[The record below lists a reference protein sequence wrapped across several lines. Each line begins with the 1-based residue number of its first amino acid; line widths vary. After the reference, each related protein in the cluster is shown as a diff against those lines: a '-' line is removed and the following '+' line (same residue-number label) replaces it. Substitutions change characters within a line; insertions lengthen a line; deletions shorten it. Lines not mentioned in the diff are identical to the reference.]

1 VGFSVPGS
9 LNVISASGGGVT
21 IWNCFGGEGGV
32 TIWNCFG
39 GEGGVTIWNCFGGEG
54 GGIGD
59 AGGKGGDVAG
69 SSSVFG
75 GVEDGKCSL
84 SLFAGP
90 GVGLRPSRKAF
101 AMSAAFHFA

>member
-1 VGFSVPGS
+1 MTCGSAAVGFSTPGS
-9 LNVISASGGGVT
+9 SNVISACGGGGT
-21 IWNCFGGEGGV
+21 IWE
-32 TIWNCFG
+32 I
-39 GEGGVTIWNCFGGEG
+39 CFGGEG

-59 AGGKGGDVAG
+59 AGGKGGDGTG

-75 GVEDGKCSL
+75 GVEDGKGSL
-84 SLFAGP
+84 PLFAGP